1 MYVNPKLLISSS
13 SPQFPFDNHFCFK
26 NIILIISVSL
36 HVRHEDTCMNRIK
49 MSKDVVSER
58 RQSSKLVPNL
68 SEFKSLGLYFTNIY
82 IHFWLDEAL
91 HLKGLAF
98 YQPNHHDSV
107 FSFQFT
113 KEILNVKGRA

>member
-1 MYVNPKLLISSS
+1 M
-13 SPQFPFDNHFCFK
+13 
-26 NIILIISVSL
+26 
-36 HVRHEDTCMNRIK
+36 HVRPEDTSMNRIK

-113 KEILNVKGRA
+113 KEILSYIRNGHWENRSEELNNKAKLA